1 MLASHAELLADAI
14 VAGVGTDGA
23 DRMIRGA
30 ALTVVVLDLHLQLLA
45 LELLVRPISLGAGP
59 ISLCPHRRTQ

>member
-1 MLASHAELLADAI
+1 MLASHAELLAYAI

-59 ISLCPHRRTQ
+59 VSLCPPRRTQ

>member
-45 LELLVRPISLGAGP
+45 LELLVHPISLGAGP
-59 ISLCPHRRTQ
+59 VSFYPHRRTQ

>member
-1 MLASHAELLADAI
+1 MLASRAEFLADAI
-14 VAGVGTDGA
+14 VAGAGK
-23 DRMIRGA
+23 RIRGA
-30 ALTVVVLDLHLQLLA
+30 ALTVVVVDLHLQLLA